1 MGCIEPNQFGIYTI
15 PVIMAVVFILYVAFR
30 IAMRPPVLTT
40 VEPIER
46 AGPPVLKVVH

>member
-1 MGCIEPNQFGIYTI
+1 MGCVDPNQFGIYTL
-15 PVIMAVVFILYVAFR
+15 PVIMAVVSIFFMAFR